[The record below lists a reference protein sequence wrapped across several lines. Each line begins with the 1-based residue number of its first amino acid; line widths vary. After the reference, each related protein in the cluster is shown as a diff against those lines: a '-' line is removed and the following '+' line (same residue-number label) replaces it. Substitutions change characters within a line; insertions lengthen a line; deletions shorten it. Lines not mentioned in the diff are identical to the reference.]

1 MESENGRV
9 LSASGMVATGEVET
23 VGANHQPFSTIPEAL
38 NDEARR
44 LNHIVK
50 GNPMNRRTR
59 LLMVLI
65 ALTMLVLSLAC
76 VGGGNGCP
84 AGQSATWHCPDS
96 AETCWQ
102 VCK

>member
-1 MESENGRV
+1 M
-9 LSASGMVATGEVET
+9 TK
-23 VGANHQPFSTIPEAL
+23 
-38 NDEARR
+38 RR
-44 LNHIVK
+44 KIIAFIIS
-50 GNPMNRRTR
+50 
-59 LLMVLI
+59 LLMILFV
-65 ALTMLVLSLAC
+65 LAC